1 MFSENNMNMGLFGQS
16 DTRLFIWKTLIR
28 IKDTMLKLPEI
39 LLIFLNTDLYRT
51 IIRIHFWPWNHMIAK
66 NRNILVS
73 IDHSIYYTY
82 SYKKCVVEEG
92 DRFSIAR

>member
-16 DTRLFIWKTLIR
+16 DTRLFIQKILIR

-51 IIRIHFWPWNHMIAK
+51 I
-66 NRNILVS
+66 
-73 IDHSIYYTY
+73 TQ
-82 SYKKCVVEEG
+82 
-92 DRFSIAR
+92 